1 MTVHLE
7 IPDDVAQRLSAAGKD
22 LPRVAFELI
31 LAEAYREE
39 ILTHEE
45 VRQAMGYQTPMEVDG
60 FLKKH
65 QVWLEYTVEDFEREI
80 EGSRQARER
89 RRQELAREAAQQHRR
104 AG

>member
-1 MTVHLE
+1 
-7 IPDDVAQRLSAAGKD
+7 
-22 LPRVAFELI
+22 
-31 LAEAYREE
+31 
-39 ILTHEE
+39 
-45 VRQAMGYQTPMEVDG
+45 VDG